1 MSHIVNGMLSILD
14 LIHDWTNSWGLA
26 IIGLTLIVRIILL
39 PFTLFQVR
47 SMQKMAII
55 TPEQQRLQ
63 KKYKDD
69 PERLNLELTE
79 LFREHKVNPATSCLA
94 PLLTFPVIIAMINGL
109 RAHPQLLEARFL
121 GIALGERTPIALVAL
136 VLGSTYL
143 AMKLSPSMGAGQQ
156 NEQTHK
162 TANMALLGIMLLFAF
177 RYQAALSIY
186 IISAN
191 VFGALER
198 FLVRQPQ
205 TDAKGAKSK

>member
-1 MSHIVNGMLSILD
+1 
-14 LIHDWTNSWGLA
+14 
-26 IIGLTLIVRIILL
+26 
-39 PFTLFQVR
+39 
-47 SMQKMAII
+47 
-55 TPEQQRLQ
+55 
-63 KKYKDD
+63 
-69 PERLNLELTE
+69 
-79 LFREHKVNPATSCLA
+79 
-94 PLLTFPVIIAMINGL
+94 MINGL